1 MRSRV
6 RLKMPCVPC
15 SPYVR
20 GHLTVQSIRLVTGY
34 TDMRKSINGLMA
46 IIRDDFKMDPY
57 ANALYL
63 FCGRKADRL
72 KALYFD
78 QTGFVLLYKV
88 LDSGRFQWPRN
99 ASEVRT
105 LTWQE
110 YRWLLEGLSVS
121 QAKAIKKAKKKEF

>member
-1 MRSRV
+1 MLGDISR
-6 RLKMPCVPC
+6 
-15 SPYVR
+15 
-20 GHLTVQSIRLVTGY
+20 VQSIRLVTGY

-78 QTGFVLLYKV
+78 QTGFVLLYRDFAFKEESFPFY
-88 LDSGRFQWPRN
+88 LPFMRRN
-99 ASEVRT
+99 SKDPYGIKSYSFFMYKQSKRT
-105 LTWQE
+105 PF
-110 YRWLLEGLSVS
+110 VV
-121 QAKAIKKAKKKEF
+121 